1 MQSDLLQR
9 VADEAATDECLLIS
23 AGVSLSKAELFDR
36 VERLAAIFKAQGP
49 VCVGLLADNGIDW
62 ILADL
67 ACQEAGIPIVPIPPF
82 FSPAQMQHSL
92 VTAGVSLLLT
102 DRPTDEDLF
111 TARPIRVA
119 DETTLGDLRAYALEC
134 NGAIGLPEGT
144 GKITYT
150 SGTTGQPKGV
160 CLTTAH
166 QVAVASSIAEMTNLD
181 SPRHLCVLPL
191 STLLENLAG
200 VYAPL
205 LAGGSVIVP
214 PMSEVGLRGSSQLD
228 VQQLLGC
235 ISEHQPDSLIVVPEI
250 LVALTAAAE
259 HGWRP
264 PASLCFV
271 AVGGSKV
278 SADTVVRARTVG
290 LPVFEGYGLSEC
302 ASVVALNAPDFDRV
316 GSVGR
321 PLPHVE
327 VHIEDGEIIVSGSTF
342 LGYAGQPDSWHQG
355 RPVHTGD
362 LGRVD
367 ADGFVHISGRLKN
380 QLITSY
386 GRNVSPEWI
395 ESELLSGKLLQ
406 QAVVVG
412 DARPWCVALLLP
424 VDPATT
430 DADIDLWLMRT
441 NQRLPDYARVVD
453 WQRLP
458 EPMTAENGLMTS
470 NGRPKRTEIERAY
483 GALINQLYDTGLE
496 ANIQ

>member
-1 MQSDLLQR
+1 MQSELLQR
-9 VADEAATDECLLIS
+9 VADKAAEDDCLLIS
-23 AGVSLSKAELFDR
+23 AGASVASAELFDR
-36 VERLAAIFKAQGP
+36 VGRLAGILKARGP
-49 VCVGLLADNGIDW
+49 ECVGLMADNGIDW
-62 ILADL
+62 IVTDL
-67 ACQEAGIPIVPIPPF
+67 ACQEAGIPIVPIPLF

-92 VTAGVSLLLT
+92 VTGGVSLLLT
-102 DRPTDEDLF
+102 DRPVDEDVF
-111 TARPIRVA
+111 TARPIRIA
-119 DETTLGDLRAYALEC
+119 DETALGDLRAYALER
-134 NGAIGLPEGT
+134 NDAIGLPAGT

-181 SPRHLCVLPL
+181 RPRHLCVLPL

-205 LAGGSVIVP
+205 LAGGSVIIP
-214 PMSEVGLRGSSQLD
+214 PMAEVGLHGSSQLD
-228 VQQLLGC
+228 VQRLLGC
-235 ISEHQPDSLIVVPEI
+235 ITDHQPDSLIVVPEI

-278 SADTVVRARTVG
+278 SGDAVLRARNAG

-302 ASVVALNAPDFDRV
+302 GSVVALNAPGFDRP

-327 VHIEDGEIIVSGSTF
+327 VLIENGEIIVSGSSF
-342 LGYAGQPDSWHQG
+342 LGYAGQPESWHRG
-355 RPVHTGD
+355 SVRTGD

-367 ADGFVHISGRLKN
+367 AEGFVHISGRLKN

-395 ESELLSGKLLQ
+395 ESELLSGTLLQ

-424 VDPATT
+424 LDPATI
-430 DADIDLWLMRT
+430 DADIDLWVRRV
-441 NQRLPDYARVVD
+441 NRRLPDYARIVD
-453 WQRLP
+453 WQRLT

-470 NGRPKRTEIERAY
+470 NGRPKRTEIERAC

-496 ANIQ
+496 ASIQ